1 MPPTRRIAAVRK
13 CRQQPSPFS
22 SSFLAVDGSWPFSL
36 AAVYKL
42 LPQHI
47 TTRSGFLLSST
58 LFPYVCRPL
67 FKLPSYIHPHTHLQR
82 NKMRE
87 NTAQHQTATQSHTHS
102 IWLSY
107 PIYFWPPIYYIKSFF
122 YILYIDL
129 FSLSRVK

>member
-67 FKLPSYIHPHTHLQR
+67 FKLPSYIQPPHTPP
-82 NKMRE
+82 
-87 NTAQHQTATQSHTHS
+87 AQQDERKHGPASDGHTVTHTLNLAF
-102 IWLSY
+102 LSY
-107 PIYFWPPIYYIKSFF
+107 IFLAPD
-122 YILYIDL
+122 ILYQIL
-129 FSLSRVK
+129 FLYFVY